1 MEQTDPEER
10 ALDMLPTCHADHRR
24 RGRGLK
30 SWEQQTGGRSSLG
43 DSATIFFNH
52 WDITCMHLREGSLP
66 KARTCWAGDNVDLTA
81 TMRFYKIIH
90 IRIYIY
96 ICIILDLNH
105 QICGFHPMTGIL
117 LVLTIAVI

>member
-66 KARTCWAGDNVDLTA
+66 KARNMLGWRQC
-81 TMRFYKIIH
+81 RFDGNNEILQNYTH
-90 IRIYIY
+90 TYIYIY
-96 ICIILDLNH
+96 
-105 QICGFHPMTGIL
+105 
-117 LVLTIAVI
+117 VLYWI

>member
-66 KARTCWAGDNVDLTA
+66 KARNMLGWRQC
-81 TMRFYKIIH
+81 RFDGNNEILQNYTH
-90 IRIYIY
+90 TYIY